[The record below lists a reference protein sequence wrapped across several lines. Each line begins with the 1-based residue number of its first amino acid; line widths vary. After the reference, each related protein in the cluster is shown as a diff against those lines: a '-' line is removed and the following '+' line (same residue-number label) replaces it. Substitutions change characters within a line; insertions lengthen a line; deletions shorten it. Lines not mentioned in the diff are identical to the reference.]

1 MRNIALVFL
10 LGTTLISSGLWAES
24 GTGDYPGVADPF
36 ADPSQYEFSE
46 EEKEDKEFFHLGR
59 FLMIGIDLGAAIFT
73 GGLGASTSPGLL
85 VGGHLVY
92 FFDKAIAFEGRFSY
106 SNHLDSPRGAGNT
119 GADID
124 LNMLSAVGGFRYYFD
139 TKSAPRAI
147 AIANPYLA
155 FGGGVYMRSPVVI
168 DNSGGVNT
176 ASVID
181 DTAFGGYGGGGIEFL
196 IYRQHIYLGLDL
208 RYHMVFFPNENDTL
222 GNLLQVGDRGG
233 DYFTTSLTLTYN
245 F

>member
-1 MRNIALVFL
+1 MRQSLAVFL
-10 LGTTLISSGLWAES
+10 LGMTLISSQVFAES

-59 FLMIGIDLGAAIFT
+59 FLMIGLDLGASIFT

-85 VGGHLVY
+85 AGAHLVY
-92 FFDKAIAFEGRFSY
+92 FIDKAIAFEGRFSY
-106 SNHLDSPRGAGNT
+106 SNHLDSPRGASNT

-124 LNMLSAVGGFRYYFD
+124 LNVISAVGGFRYYFD

-155 FGGGVYMRSPVVI
+155 FGGGVYMRSPFVV
-168 DNSGGVNT
+168 DNSSGVNT
-176 ASVID
+176 STVID
-181 DTAFGGYGGGGIEFL
+181 TSAFGGYAGGGIEFL
-196 IYRQHIYLGLDL
+196 IYRQHVYLGLDL
-208 RYHMVFFPNENDTL
+208 RYHMVFFPDENDTF
-222 GNLLQVGDRGG
+222 GNLLQPGDRAG
-233 DYFTTSLTLTYN
+233 DYVTTAMTLTYS